1 MRLPNVDTFGDLVD
15 RLIVEVNKLATLENR
30 KRVEQGHS
38 EPDAELI
45 AKLDNASRDCCEFRS
60 ILKTKINECLAE
72 IVASGEYKVL
82 REVRTFRP
90 PSTRLADLL
99 ADACTDYAD
108 TFANAL
114 AEELLP

>member
-15 RLIVEVNKLATLENR
+15 RLIVEVNKISVLERR
-30 KRVEQGHS
+30 KRDEH
-38 EPDAELI
+38 EKPHPDIALI
-45 AKLDNASRDCCEFRS
+45 ASCDNASRDANEFRS
-60 ILKTKINECLAE
+60 ILKNKINECLSE

-90 PSTRLADLL
+90 PTTRLADLL
-99 ADACTDYAD
+99 ADACRSYAD
-108 TFANAL
+108 TFANAI